1 MQRRTLI
8 HGATGA
14 AIALM
19 VLTGCTTNKGSEM
32 SAAEKK
38 AEIDKDSDAALATLY
53 SSVPGSRE
61 MASSARG
68 ILVFPKVLAAGFGV
82 GGEYGNGALRI
93 GGRTVDYYRTTS
105 VSFGFQAGAQSK
117 AIIFMFMTQEA
128 LDKFRTGSGWT
139 AGADASVA
147 VMRTGANATVDLKSV
162 TSEVAAFALSNA
174 GLMASATIDGT
185 KVKKLDF

>member
-14 AIALM
+14 ALALT
-19 VLTGCTTNKGSEM
+19 VLAGCTTNKGSEM
-32 SAAEKK
+32 STAEKK
-38 AEIDKDSDAALATLY
+38 AEIDKDADAALATLY

-61 MASSARG
+61 VASASRG
-68 ILVFPKVLAAGFGV
+68 ILVFPKVLAAGLGV

-93 GGRTVDYYRTTS
+93 SGRTVDYYRTTS

-128 LDKFRTGSGWT
+128 LDKFRNGKGWT
-139 AGADASVA
+139 AGADASVT
-147 VMRTGANATVDLKSV
+147 VIKTGANATVDLKSI
-162 TSEVAAFALSNA
+162 TSDVSAFALSNA

-185 KVKKLDF
+185 KVSKLEF